1 MEDSD
6 VIGRSFAC
14 SPAACLSSA
23 LVVLGLVV
31 LGLVVATQGT
41 GGAGATGVIEGEVTA
56 RPTRPVERAD
66 SPSPVLYVAHRRV
79 TIETAS
85 GATVATTTTNE
96 RGHFSVT
103 VPPGS
108 YVVRV
113 AIVPGTVGIRQNSPG
128 DVMVIANQTNTVDI
142 ELDTGLR

>member
-6 VIGRSFAC
+6 IIGHSFAC
-14 SPAACLSSA
+14 LSAACLSSA
-23 LVVLGLVV
+23 LVVLA
-31 LGLVVATQGT
+31 LVVAAQGT
-41 GGAGATGVIEGEVTA
+41 GGAAGATGVIEGEVTA

-79 TIETAS
+79 AIETPS
-85 GATVATTTTNE
+85 GATVATTTTDANG
-96 RGHFSVT
+96 RFSVAI
-103 VPPGS
+103 PPGS

-128 DVMVIANQTNTVDI
+128 DVTVIANQTNTVDI